1 MSGFESSYKGLTNP
15 SKAMLALAIVL
26 ASGMVVTAPDLDIP
40 SIMTT
45 TGSMIDWNVM
55 DFTAPQWDVDL
66 SRMMATSSLTSFP
79 QNAHDTFQN
88 AFESLQ
94 SQAIIPIQSTVSSWW
109 SNLQNQGVPDAGAAL
124 FNLVSQVQD
133 STVAATLQMQQAA
146 TQVQD
151 STGAFSRT
159 FGSQLQD
166 SVLGMS
172 SQASYEMQQAASQI
186 QDSTEAFS
194 RTIRPQL
201 QDSVWG
207 AASLIQQTSSHIQ
220 QAASQI
226 HDSTEAYSRTFGPQ
240 LQESVGGIVSH
251 VKQGTSQIQQAA
263 SQIQDSTEAFSRT
276 IRPQLQDSVWGAASL
291 IQQTSSHIQQAASQ
305 IHDSTEAYSRTFG
318 PQLQESV
325 GGIVSHVKQGTSQIQ
340 QSASQI
346 QESTEAFS
354 RTLGSQLQDSAGGMV
369 SHFEQVVPKKAPAM
383 ELPPLEFSKISMEL
397 PLQLELP
404 KISMELPLRLDL
416 PNNVPPSPPSI
427 SASSSLV
434 DTNLWIPAPTQAD
447 DVYDRLQEA
456 LWASQKYY

>member
-79 QNAHDTFQN
+79 QNAHDAFQN

-207 AASLIQQTSSHIQ
+207 AA
-220 QAASQI
+220 A
-226 HDSTEAYSRTFGPQ
+226 
-240 LQESVGGIVSH
+240 
-251 VKQGTSQIQQAA
+251 
-263 SQIQDSTEAFSRT
+263 
-276 IRPQLQDSVWGAASL
+276 L